1 MRVEGNDIDTFSE
14 HSVRIEQP
22 AASTISQ
29 NLILVGNNVRN
40 IQNTGIYLKRNTAS
54 YPYRISMTGNNIN
67 GANLVAGGA
76 QNSALLLVAIVG
88 ANITSN
94 MIYDDTGNMYRAIT
108 ESGACN
114 YNLIHAN
121 TWGGGSGT
129 TTILGANSV
138 ESDNIALS

>member
-1 MRVEGNDIDTFSE
+1 MPIIDGKCKIVLNAVNFEAALSSIPD
-14 HSVRIEQP
+14 HS
-22 AASTISQ
+22 
-29 NLILVGNNVRN
+29 
-40 IQNTGIYLKRNTAS
+40 TAHEFGG
-54 YPYRISMTGNNIN
+54 TDVNIN

-108 ESGACN
+108 ESGACD